1 MFMLDL
7 FKASQVLS
15 FAIFFLPKK
24 WKHSFGL
31 FLHVLIVISSSSAA
45 VFSLWNQEV
54 VMFDSGVPTW
64 SGPIQITID
73 PLSSFFI
80 LTINL
85 ICICGA
91 VYARGYLRPY
101 INRKSGPVLSMHLIS
116 LLWLHAAMLMIVSCR
131 DGIAFLLSW
140 EIMSLTS
147 FILVIFDGHQEH
159 ILRTGINYLLQ
170 MHLSFALIMLGFL
183 VASDPNNISFEALG
197 VYFSHHAN
205 APLFMLFFAG
215 FGIKAGFMPMHTW
228 LPRAHPAAPSHVSAI
243 MSGIM
248 IKMGIYG
255 ILRVAQYVQQDWFI
269 IGLWVL
275 FFAILSGIMG
285 VVMAILQ
292 HDLKR
297 LLAYHSIE
305 NIGII
310 GIGIGVSF
318 LGKAFDDTNLYT
330 LGLAGALMHTLNHA
344 LFKSLLFL
352 SAGNLK
358 HTLHTVNM
366 DHLGGVINKMRLTGF
381 AFLIGALAISGIPPF
396 NGFISEFL
404 IYSGVITHFPQAGF
418 AMSFLGTIVIISLVS
433 IGGLCLFCF
442 TKAFGMSFLG
452 TIRSQSKHEVKEAE
466 PVMIAPLMIIIAVI
480 ISIGIFPAWYGGLLH
495 RALASSFP
503 VTFQNDILNSLF
515 SIGRVDMVV
524 LAVIGLIVAWK
535 YFSQRQQ
542 VIERGPTWGCG
553 YSAGDYR
560 HQYTPTSYAENVREI
575 IQYTIVSSRKYHRIE
590 EKEIFPVSR
599 GFKTE
604 SKDLLEEKTILPSVN
619 FLVYLLPKLGLVQT
633 WRIHHYLIYPLV
645 FLIVIVLITYL
656 NII

>member
-1 MFMLDL
+1 MLAL
-7 FKASQVLS
+7 FKASQLLS
-15 FAIFFLPKK
+15 FVIFFLPKK

-31 FLHVLIVISSSSAA
+31 LLHVLLVISSSSAA
-45 VFSLWNQEV
+45 VFSLWNQQVVEV
-54 VMFDSGVPTW
+54 NSGIVTW
-64 SGPIQITID
+64 SGPILITID

-80 LTINL
+80 LAINL
-85 ICICGA
+85 ICICG
-91 VYARGYLRPY
+91 VIYARGYLKPY
-101 INRKSGPVLSMHLIS
+101 INRKSAPVLSMHLIS
-116 LLWLHAAMLMIVSCR
+116 LLWLHAAMLMIVSSR

-140 EIMSLTS
+140 EVMSLTS
-147 FILVIFDGHQEH
+147 FILVIFDGHKEN
-159 ILRTGINYLLQ
+159 ILKTGINYLLQ

-183 VASDPNNISFEALG
+183 VASEGTTISFDAVG
-197 VYFSHHAN
+197 DYFSQHPN

-255 ILRVAQYVQQDWFI
+255 ILRVSQYVQQDWFV

-285 VVMAILQ
+285 VIMAILQ

-318 LGKAFDDTNLYT
+318 LGKAFNDPNLYA
-330 LGLAGALMHTLNHA
+330 LGLAGALLHTLNHA
-344 LFKSLLFL
+344 LFKSLLFF

-358 HTLHTVNM
+358 HSVHTVNM
-366 DHLGGVINKMRLTGF
+366 DHLGGIINKMRLTGF

-404 IYSGVITHFPQAGF
+404 IYSGIISNFPNAGF
-418 AMSFLGTIVIISLVS
+418 AMVFVGTITIISLVT

-452 TIRSQSKHEVKEAE
+452 TMRTNLKPEVKEVE
-466 PVMIAPLMIIIAVI
+466 PIMIVPLMVIIAVI
-480 ISIGIFPAWYGGLLH
+480 ISIGIFPAWYGGILH
-495 RALASSFP
+495 RALATTFN
-503 VTFQNDILNSLF
+503 VTIQADVLNSLF
-515 SIGRVDMVV
+515 SIGRVDLVV
-524 LAVIGLIVAWK
+524 IGVIGAIVVWKLAMQRKAVIA
-535 YFSQRQQ
+535 Q
-542 VIERGPTWGCG
+542 GPTWGCG

-560 HQYTPTSYAENVREI
+560 HQYTPTSYAENIREI
-575 IQYTIVSSRKYHRIE
+575 IQYTVDSSRQYEHIKE
-590 EKEIFPVSR
+590 EEIFPERRKFV
-599 GFKTE
+599 TE
-604 SKDLLEEKTILPSVN
+604 NKDLMEEKTILPTVN

-633 WRIHHYLIYPLV
+633 GRIHHYLIYPLV
-645 FLIVIVLITYL
+645 FLIVIVLISYL
-656 NII
+656 NFI